1 MENLYPYLWLI
12 LIVILILIE
21 AATVSLTTIWL
32 AGGAL
37 FALFFSMLSL
47 PLYAQITVFLLI
59 SIILI
64 IFTRPVAI
72 KHLKIGKYK
81 TNADLLIGQTGIVLK
96 DIFEHKTGQV
106 KVKGQIWTAVA
117 ESEDFIAADT
127 EVVVKA
133 IEGVKLVVISAEQ

>member
-1 MENLYPYLWLI
+1 
-12 LIVILILIE
+12 
-21 AATVSLTTIWL
+21 
-32 AGGAL
+32 
-37 FALFFSMLSL
+37 MLSL

-81 TNADLLIGQTGIVLK
+81 TTADLLIGQTGIVLK